1 MIKNHFRYQLY
12 LKRSVLQAHIS
23 ALDDT
28 IYQIENHSDS
38 PTHASLD
45 YRQDEEECF
54 KKYLS
59 FIEGIK

>member
-12 LKRSVLQAHIS
+12 LKRSVLQAHTS

-28 IYQIENHSDS
+28 IYQIENHSDA
-38 PTHASLD
+38 PTRATLD

-54 KKYLS
+54 RKYLAY
-59 FIEGIK
+59 IEEIK